1 MSELKFPIEE
11 FPMLR
16 FCLSV
21 FAVTVLGASA
31 IAEDKKDVP
40 KELLPFQ
47 GKWEIKEFGVD
58 PVPPKEKWP
67 IFSFDGVKL
76 LVLQPGTDRKE
87 AATFSVDPDGKPA
100 EFEIRPDI
108 EKEKI
113 VKGIYK
119 FEKETLTMCFTKG
132 GGERPKDFKA
142 EKPHTLLVLVKVK
155 EKQ

>member
-1 MSELKFPIEE
+1 
-11 FPMLR
+11 MLR
-16 FCLSV
+16 VFLSI
-21 FAVTVLGASA
+21 FAIGLSSAAA
-31 IAEDKKDVP
+31 IAEDTKVIP

-67 IFSFDGVKL
+67 IFAFDGDKFHVI
-76 LVLQPGTDRKE
+76 QPGTDRKE
-87 AATFSVDPDGKPA
+87 SAGFSVAPEKKPA